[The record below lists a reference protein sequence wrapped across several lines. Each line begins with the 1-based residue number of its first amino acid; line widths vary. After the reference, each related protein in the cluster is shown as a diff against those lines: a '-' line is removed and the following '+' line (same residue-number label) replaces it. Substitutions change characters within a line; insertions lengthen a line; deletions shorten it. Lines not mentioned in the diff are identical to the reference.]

1 MCLACT
7 KARRR
12 NIIIRSG
19 ERKPLY
25 KLLHNSIV
33 RRRKDL
39 ECLKRMPRTRFGC
52 RLYRIPLC
60 QSGLCWKEYIKRV
73 SSN

>member
-1 MCLACT
+1 MYLAYA

-12 NIIIRSG
+12 TIIIRSSR
-19 ERKPLY
+19 RKPLY

-39 ECLKRMPRTRFGC
+39 ERLKWTLCTKFRC
-52 RLYRIPLC
+52 RLYYIPL
-60 QSGLCWKEYIKRV
+60 Y
-73 SSN
+73 